1 MGLLSPQVST
11 KEMVLLCRQLATA
24 YEAGIPI
31 LQSLNLV
38 RRGGISGKLSRILE
52 RSATRIRQ
60 GATLSESL
68 REESRYLPPFF
79 VEVLAAG
86 EQGGTL
92 DAMLKDLADFYEDLL
107 KLKQGVAVSMV
118 YPGLQLAA
126 AWFLG
131 TFSLRLLPY
140 IRGTGGRSFQFEAYL
155 RDYLAFQARAGLVV
169 LCAVIVVILLGRAGL
184 LDKLTGFVKTFVWPF
199 NQVSRRFGLSCF
211 FRSMSLLV
219 GAGMRMDRC
228 IEHAAR
234 VTMNPLMERDLKR
247 AIPLVMRGQTLVEAF
262 SKVNCL
268 SPVGRDMLAV
278 GEQTGK
284 LETSLRKVAE
294 YHLEEARAAVAIA
307 TRVMNVLI
315 LLAVGAVVGY
325 IVISFYGGLYS
336 GLDTLT

>member
-1 MGLLSPQVST
+1 MSLLSPQVST

-31 LQSLNLV
+31 LQSLHLV
-38 RRGGISGKLSRILE
+38 RRGGISRKLSGILE
-52 RSATRIRQ
+52 RSAARIRQ
-60 GATLSESL
+60 GASLSESL
-68 REESRYLPPFF
+68 RGETRYLPPFF
-79 VEVLAAG
+79 VEVLSAG

-107 KLKQGVAVSMV
+107 KLKQSVVVSMV

-140 IRGTGGRSFQFEAYL
+140 IQSGGDRAFQFEAYV
-155 RDYLAFQARAGLVV
+155 RDYLQFQGRAALLAVSVAVV
-169 LCAVIVVILLGRAGL
+169 MLLLGRAGL
-184 LDKLTGFVKTFVWPF
+184 LDIMTGFIKTFVWPF
-199 NQVSRRFGLSCF
+199 NQISRRFGLSRF
-211 FRSMSLLV
+211 FRSMALLV
-219 GAGMRMDRC
+219 GAGMRMDRS

-247 AIPLVMRGQTLVEAF
+247 AIPLVLQGQTLVEAF
-262 SKVNCL
+262 SRVRCL

-278 GEQTGK
+278 GEQTGR
-284 LETSLRKVAE
+284 LESSLRKVAE
-294 YHLEEARAAVAIA
+294 YHLAEARAAVSIA
-307 TRVMNVLI
+307 TKVINVLI

>member
-11 KEMVLLCRQLATA
+11 KEMVLFCRQLATA

-31 LQSLNLV
+31 LQGLNLV
-38 RRGGISGKLSRILE
+38 RRGGISRKLSGILE
-52 RSATRIRQ
+52 RSAARIRE
-60 GATLSESL
+60 GASLSESL
-68 REESRYLPPFF
+68 RGESRYLPPFF

-107 KLKQGVAVSMV
+107 KLKQSVAVSMV

-140 IRGTGGRSFQFEAYL
+140 IRSGGDRAFQFDAYL
-155 RDYLAFQARAGLVV
+155 RDYMIFQTRA
-169 LCAVIVVILLGRAGL
+169 AVFALGAAVVVILLGRAGL
-184 LDKLTGFVKTFVWPF
+184 LDKLAGFIKTFVWPF
-199 NQVSRRFGLSCF
+199 NQISRRFGLSRF

-219 GAGMRMDRC
+219 GAGLRMDRC

-247 AIPLVMRGQTLVEAF
+247 AIPLVMGGHTLVEAF
-262 SKVNCL
+262 SRVNCL

-294 YHLEEARAAVAIA
+294 YHLAEAKAAVSIA
-307 TRVMNVLI
+307 TKVMNVLI

-325 IVISFYGGLYS
+325 IVISFYSGLYS

>member
-1 MGLLSPQVST
+1 MGLLSSQVGT

-31 LQSLNLV
+31 LQGLNLV
-38 RRGGISGKLSRILE
+38 RRGGISRKLSQILE
-52 RSATRIRQ
+52 RASARIRQ
-60 GATLSESL
+60 GATLADALRPESK
-68 REESRYLPPFF
+68 YLPAFF
-79 VEVLAAG
+79 VEVIAAG

-92 DAMLKDLADFYEDLL
+92 DDMLRDLADFYEDLL

-131 TFSLRLLPY
+131 SFSLRLLPY
-140 IRGTGGRSFQFEAYL
+140 IQGTGGRTFQFEAYV
-155 RDYLAFQARAGLVV
+155 RDYLAFQGRAGLVALLV
-169 LCAVIVVILLGRAGL
+169 AVGVVLLGRTGL
-184 LDKLTGFVKTFVWPF
+184 LDVITGGIKMFFWPF
-199 NQVSRRFGLSCF
+199 NMISRRFALSRF

-228 IEHAAR
+228 IQHAAR
-234 VTMNPLMERDLKR
+234 VTMNPLMERDLLR
-247 AIPLVMRGQTLVEAF
+247 AVPLVLQGHILVEAF
-262 SKVNCL
+262 SQVNCL

-278 GEQTGK
+278 GEKTGK

-294 YHLEEARAAVAIA
+294 YHLAEAKAAVSIA
-307 TRVMNVLI
+307 TKVMNVLI
-315 LLAVGAVVGY
+315 LLAVGAVVGF